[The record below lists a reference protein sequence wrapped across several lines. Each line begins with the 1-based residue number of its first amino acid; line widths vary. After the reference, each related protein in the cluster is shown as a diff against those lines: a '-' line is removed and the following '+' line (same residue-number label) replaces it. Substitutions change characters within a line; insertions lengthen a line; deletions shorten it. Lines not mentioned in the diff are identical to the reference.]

1 MPDVQKTTASAD
13 APHNQTH
20 SESGGGSVQRVE
32 AVLKNALASRLANA
46 GEDGPGYLKDH
57 NQGGGPDR
65 VSSNPAGNPGADAMH
80 SQTHSES
87 GGGKQQT
94 GDETYRTHGKP
105 VAEVTE
111 N

>member
-1 MPDVQKTTASAD
+1 MVPVGLSQDLL
-13 APHNQTH
+13 
-20 SESGGGSVQRVE
+20 GST
-32 AVLKNALASRLANA
+32 L
-46 GEDGPGYLKDH
+46 G
-57 NQGGGPDR
+57 
-65 VSSNPAGNPGADAMH
+65 
-80 SQTHSES
+80 SES